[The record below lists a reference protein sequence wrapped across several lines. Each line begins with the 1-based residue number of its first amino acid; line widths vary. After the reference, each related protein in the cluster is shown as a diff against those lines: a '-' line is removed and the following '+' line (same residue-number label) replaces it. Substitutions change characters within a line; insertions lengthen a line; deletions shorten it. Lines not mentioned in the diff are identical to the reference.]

1 MYPNLNELAETDLA
15 EKVSIDD
22 RINSCDLTERGHREI
37 EAATTG
43 KISTFLNGTFDRDSG
58 VLHQSWCAPDLHTP
72 SQKINDERSRP
83 SHMTMSSHV
92 APSVAEVLRAL
103 LSERSELSEVFVVG
117 FTEEPIAALV
127 EVLADLDDSPSVQ
140 VLTTESL
147 LKWLRSD
154 FHLASTAADLVAAE
168 TLSLQVPGEETFEPA
183 LVVDEES
190 VVSVVTAGNRAV
202 ALGTDDAE
210 FVANMRE
217 RCTTGWET
225 GETFDL
231 RTPPRSRIYETLS
244 TEIGSDVAE
253 DLHTMFE
260 AVETTQTKG
269 YGSTADDT
277 LDEVDLTLLAAAKHE
292 VQLYEISRWGEDTG
306 LASKATFSRTKNRLE
321 DQGMIATEKVPIDVG
336 RPRLRLVLGA
346 DRLREVETIELPAA
360 AQEILASAST

>member
-1 MYPNLNELAETDLA
+1 MDLA

-22 RINSCDLTERGHREI
+22 RINSCDLTERGRREI

-58 VLHQSWCAPDLHTP
+58 VLHQNWCAPDFHTP

-83 SHMTMSSHV
+83 SHMTISSHV

-127 EVLADLDDSPSVQ
+127 EVLADLDDSPSVR

-210 FVANMRE
+210 FVADMRD

-231 RTPPRSRIYETLS
+231 RTPPRSRVYEALS

-306 LASKATFSRTKNRLE
+306 LAC
-321 DQGMIATEKVPIDVG
+321 
-336 RPRLRLVLGA
+336 
-346 DRLREVETIELPAA
+346 
-360 AQEILASAST
+360 